1 MYTHVLATDVSFLNN
16 VRPWLPDFVQ
26 KEVSGPLSM
35 AMAIGFAVLVVGGI
49 ILLVR
54 LAFNQ
59 NQHPPQHHKFYG
71 GFWVLLDCQYSFL
84 FLLCSQVSDVVDH
97 CTGPT
102 A

>member
-35 AMAIGFAVLVVGGI
+35 AMAIGFAVLVV
-49 ILLVR
+49 R

-59 NQHPPQHHKFYG
+59 NQHGDASTATSQILWWILGVVGLSILIP
-71 GFWVLLDCQYSFL
+71 LLAL
-84 FLLCSQVSDVVDH
+84 FA
-97 CTGPT
+97 G
-102 A
+102 